1 MSSELIQTKATG
13 AVIIITAPSGSGK
26 TTLVKHLLSQFPA
39 LNFSVSATTRD
50 KRPME
55 EDGKDYHFITTDKF
69 HQLREQGLLVEWEEV
84 YPNQFYGTLYSELTK
99 IWERGNIVLFDVDVI
114 GALALKS
121 KFNTDALSIFIKTPS
136 LDILRERL
144 KKRLTETE
152 ESLEKRISKAEQEI
166 SYAHSFDI
174 VLVNDALEDAQ
185 QQIVDITNHFMTQLK
200 HTWKHDATNL

>member
-185 QQIVDITNHFMTQLK
+185 QQIVDIINHFMTQLK

>member
-1 MSSELIQTKATG
+1 MSSELIQKKVIG
-13 AVIIITAPSGSGK
+13 PVIIITAPSGSGK
-26 TTLVKHLLSQFPA
+26 TTLVKHLLSQFPSI
-39 LNFSVSATTRD
+39 NFSVSATTRT

-55 EDGKDYHFITTDKF
+55 EDGKDYHFITTEKF
-69 HQLREQGLLVEWEEV
+69 LRLREEGLFVEWEEV

-99 IWERGNIVLFDVDVI
+99 IWERGNIVLFDVDVK

-121 KFNTDALSIFIKTPS
+121 KFNTDVLSIFIKTPS

-152 ESLEKRISKAEQEI
+152 ESLEKRISKAEQET
-166 SYAHSFDI
+166 SYANSFDI
-174 VLVNDALEDAQ
+174 VLVNDVLEDAQ
-185 QQIVDITNHFMTQLK
+185 QQIVDIINHFMTQLK

>member
-1 MSSELIQTKATG
+1 MSSELIKTKVIG
-13 AVIIITAPSGSGK
+13 PVIIITAPSGSGK
-26 TTLVKHLLSQFPA
+26 TTLVKYLLSQFPS
-39 LNFSVSATTRD
+39 LNFSISATTRT
-50 KRPME
+50 KRPKE
-55 EDGKDYHFITTDKF
+55 EDGKDYHFVTTDIF
-69 HQLREQGLLVEWEEV
+69 QSFREQGLLVEWEEV

-99 IWERGNIVLFDVDVI
+99 IWERVNIVLFDGDVK

-166 SYAHSFDI
+166 SYANSFDI
-174 VLVNDALEDAQ
+174 VLVNDVLEDAQ
-185 QQIVDITNHFMTQLK
+185 QQIVDIINHFMTQLK

>member
-13 AVIIITAPSGSGK
+13 PVIIITAPSGSGK

>member
-1 MSSELIQTKATG
+1 MSSELIKTKVIG
-13 AVIIITAPSGSGK
+13 PVIIITAPSGSGK
-26 TTLVKHLLSQFPA
+26 TTLVKYLLSQFPS
-39 LNFSVSATTRD
+39 LNFSISATTRT
-50 KRPME
+50 KRPKE
-55 EDGKDYHFITTDKF
+55 EDGKDYHFVTTDIF
-69 HQLREQGLLVEWEEV
+69 QSFREQGLLVEWEEV
-84 YPNQFYGTLYSELTK
+84 YPHQFYGTLYSELTK
-99 IWERGNIVLFDVDVI
+99 IWERGNIVLFDVDVK

-166 SYAHSFDI
+166 SYANSFDI
-174 VLVNDALEDAQ
+174 VLVYDVLEDAQ
-185 QQIVDITNHFMTQLK
+185 QQIVDIINHFMTQLK

>member
-1 MSSELIQTKATG
+1 MSSELIQKKING
-13 AVIIITAPSGSGK
+13 PVIIITAPSGSGK
-26 TTLVKHLLSQFPA
+26 TTLVKHLLSQFPSI
-39 LNFSVSATTRD
+39 NFSVSATTRA
-50 KRPME
+50 KRPLE
-55 EDGKDYHFITTDKF
+55 EDGKDYHFITTEKF
-69 HQLREQGLLVEWEEV
+69 LRLIEEGLFVEWEEV

-99 IWERGNIVLFDVDVI
+99 IWDRGNIVLFDVDVR
-114 GALALKS
+114 GALALKN

-152 ESLEKRISKAEQEI
+152 ESLQKRISKAEQEI

-174 VLVNDALEDAQ
+174 VLVNNVLEDTQ
-185 QQIVDITNHFMTQLK
+185 KQIVDIINHFMTQLK

>member
-13 AVIIITAPSGSGK
+13 PVIIITAPSGSGK

-185 QQIVDITNHFMTQLK
+185 QQIVDIINHFMTQLK

>member
-1 MSSELIQTKATG
+1 MSSELIERKVIG
-13 AVIIITAPSGSGK
+13 PVIIITAPSGSGK

-39 LNFSVSATTRD
+39 LNFSISATTRT

-69 HQLREQGLLVEWEEV
+69 FSFREQGLLVEWEDV

-99 IWERGNIVLFDVDVI
+99 IWERGNIVLFDVDVK

-185 QQIVDITNHFMTQLK
+185 QQIVDIINHFMTQLK

>member
-1 MSSELIQTKATG
+1 MSSELIETKVIG
-13 AVIIITAPSGSGK
+13 PVIIITAPSGSGK
-26 TTLVKHLLSQFPA
+26 TTLVKHLLSQFTS
-39 LNFSVSATTRD
+39 LNFSISATTRT

-55 EDGKDYHFITTDKF
+55 EEGKDYHFVTTDKF
-69 HQLREQGLLVEWEEV
+69 LSFREQGLLVEWEEV

-99 IWERGNIVLFDVDVI
+99 IWKIGNIVLFDVDVK

-174 VLVNDALEDAQ
+174 VLVNDVLEDAQ
-185 QQIVDITNHFMTQLK
+185 QQIVNIINHFMTQLK

>member
-1 MSSELIQTKATG
+1 MSSELIERKVIG
-13 AVIIITAPSGSGK
+13 PVIIITAPSGSGK

-39 LNFSVSATTRD
+39 LNFSISATTRT

-69 HQLREQGLLVEWEEV
+69 FSFREQGLLVEWEEF

-99 IWERGNIVLFDVDVI
+99 IWERGNIVLFDVDVK

-174 VLVNDALEDAQ
+174 VLVNDVLEDAQ
-185 QQIVDITNHFMTQLK
+185 QQIVDIINHFMTQLK
-200 HTWKHDATNL
+200 YTWKHDATNL

>member
-1 MSSELIQTKATG
+1 MSSELIKTKVIG
-13 AVIIITAPSGSGK
+13 PVIIITAPSGSGK
-26 TTLVKHLLSQFPA
+26 TTLVKYLLSQFPS
-39 LNFSVSATTRD
+39 LNFSISATTRT
-50 KRPME
+50 KRPKE
-55 EDGKDYHFITTDKF
+55 EDGKDYHFVTTDIF
-69 HQLREQGLLVEWEEV
+69 QSFREQGLLVEWEEV

-99 IWERGNIVLFDVDVI
+99 IWERGNIVLFDVDVK

-121 KFNTDALSIFIKTPS
+121 KFNTDVLSIFIKTPS

-166 SYAHSFDI
+166 SYANSFDI
-174 VLVNDALEDAQ
+174 VLVNDVLEDAQ
-185 QQIVDITNHFMTQLK
+185 QQIVDIINHFMTQLK

>member
-1 MSSELIQTKATG
+1 MSSELIKTKVIG
-13 AVIIITAPSGSGK
+13 PVIIITAPSGSGK
-26 TTLVKHLLSQFPA
+26 TTLVKYLLSQFPS
-39 LNFSVSATTRD
+39 LNFSISATTRT

-55 EDGKDYHFITTDKF
+55 EDGKDYHFVTTDIF
-69 HQLREQGLLVEWEEV
+69 QSFREQGLLVEWEEV

-99 IWERGNIVLFDVDVI
+99 IWERGNIVLFDVDVK

-121 KFNTDALSIFIKTPS
+121 KFKTDVLSIFIKTPS

-152 ESLEKRISKAEQEI
+152 ESLEKRISKAEQET
-166 SYAHSFDI
+166 SYANSFDI
-174 VLVNDALEDAQ
+174 VLVNDVLEDAQ
-185 QQIVDITNHFMTQLK
+185 QQIVDIINHFMTQLK

>member
-1 MSSELIQTKATG
+1 MSSELIQKKVIG
-13 AVIIITAPSGSGK
+13 PVIIITAPSGSGK
-26 TTLVKHLLSQFPA
+26 TTFVKHLLYQFPS
-39 LNFSVSATTRD
+39 LNFSISATTRT

-55 EDGKDYHFITTDKF
+55 EDGKDYHFVTTDIF
-69 HQLREQGLLVEWEEV
+69 QSFREQGLLVEWEEV

-99 IWERGNIVLFDVDVI
+99 IWERGNIVLFDVDVK

-166 SYAHSFDI
+166 SYANSFDI
-174 VLVNDALEDAQ
+174 VLVNDVLEDAQ
-185 QQIVDITNHFMTQLK
+185 QQIVDIINHFMTQLK

>member
-1 MSSELIQTKATG
+1 MSSELIERKVIG
-13 AVIIITAPSGSGK
+13 PVIIITAPSGSGK

-39 LNFSVSATTRD
+39 LNFSISATTRT

-69 HQLREQGLLVEWEEV
+69 FSFREQGLLVEWEEV

-99 IWERGNIVLFDVDVI
+99 IWERGNIVLFDVDVK

-174 VLVNDALEDAQ
+174 VLVNDVLEDAQ
-185 QQIVDITNHFMTQLK
+185 QQIVVIINHFMTQLK
-200 HTWKHDATNL
+200 YTWKHDATNL

>member
-1 MSSELIQTKATG
+1 MSSELIERKVIG
-13 AVIIITAPSGSGK
+13 PVIIITAPSGSGK

-39 LNFSVSATTRD
+39 LNFSISATTRT

-69 HQLREQGLLVEWEEV
+69 FSFREQGLLVEWEEV

-99 IWERGNIVLFDVDVI
+99 IWERGNIVLFDVDVQ

-174 VLVNDALEDAQ
+174 VLVNDVLEDAQ
-185 QQIVDITNHFMTQLK
+185 QQIVDIINHFMTQLK
-200 HTWKHDATNL
+200 YTWKHDATNL